1 MEGSMAKRFILSI
14 DGGGIRGIIPAAI
27 LVDLAARLNGLPLY
41 KAFDMIAG
49 TSTGGIIAAGLTCP
63 HPDGSHKAACT
74 PADLLELYADEG
86 DEIFKQNPVLGLIN
100 PFGINDPRYKPDAL
114 EDRLQK
120 KLGMATLDNGLSK
133 VLITAYD
140 IKQRQALFMA
150 NTDKENSN
158 FRYWEAARATS
169 AAPTYFPPALIER
182 IGEKNKDKR
191 FVPLID
197 GGVFA
202 NDPILAAYVE
212 ARKQNW
218 GNDELVFLSL
228 GTGQQNRPFAYQ
240 EAKGWGILG
249 WMQPSHDTPLISI
262 LMQGQASTASY
273 QANALLNP
281 PGTKINYSTVVT
293 KENAGSLSYF
303 RLDRQLSS
311 KENDALD
318 DASPENIKALKAI
331 AASIIKENALALDE
345 IAKRIL
351 ANQ

>member
-1 MEGSMAKRFILSI
+1 MAKRFILSI

-27 LVDLAARLNGLPLY
+27 LVDLAARLDGLPLH

-63 HPDGSHKAACT
+63 HPDGSTKAACT
-74 PADLLELYADEG
+74 PAELLALYVDHG
-86 DEIFKQNPVLGLIN
+86 GKIFEKNPILGLIN
-100 PFGINDPRYKPDAL
+100 PFGLNDPRYQADAL
-114 EDRLQK
+114 ESRLKAQ
-120 KLGMATLDNGLSK
+120 LGLAATLDKGLTK
-133 VLITAYD
+133 VLIPAYD

-158 FRYWEAARATS
+158 FRFWEAARATS

-212 ARKQNW
+212 ARKQKW
-218 GNDELVFLSL
+218 SNDELVFLSL
-228 GTGQQNRPFAYQ
+228 GTGQQNRPVAYQ

-281 PGTKINYSTVVT
+281 PGTKIDYSTVVT
-293 KENAGSLSYF
+293 KENAASLSYF

-331 AASIIKENALALDE
+331 AASIIRDNAPALDE